1 MWADNLLTRRKEL
14 ALPGAACAMKE
25 GVSERARVF
34 VGARD
39 SRPSSVAV
47 AAVARAGMGFA
58 AVVSDAAGDVVGG
71 RVYVFGGA
79 GPAAADGFGDLYRCG
94 PDCPRPPLSRAV
106 RVSSGQR
113 SESTLRMA
121 QA

>member
-1 MWADNLLTRRKEL
+1 MDNLLTRRKGL
-14 ALPGAACAMKE
+14 ARPGAACAVKE
-25 GVSERARVF
+25 GVF